1 MKSPLKPRLVQHD
14 SGLWEARA
22 VLNGR
27 EVHFGFFSERDEAQR
42 TLDAAIARHDGPAA
56 EPKDA

>member
-1 MKSPLKPRLVQHD
+1 MKSALKPRLVQHD

-27 EVHFGFFSERDEAQR
+27 EVHFGFFSERGEAQR
-42 TLDAAIARHDGPAA
+42 TLDAAIARQDGKAA
-56 EPKDA
+56 KSKES

>member
-14 SGLWEARA
+14 TGLWEARA

-27 EVHFGFFSERDEAQR
+27 EMHFGFFSERDEAQR
-42 TLDAAIARHDGPAA
+42 TLDAAIARHAPPAPETEA
-56 EPKDA
+56 